1 MRKRTKARECALQML
16 YQADMTDSPIDEI
29 IEKYWQYKTRTPDVI
44 SFANDLFKG
53 TYEHLEEID
62 KIISDYSEHWKISE
76 MPVVDRNIL
85 RFAIY
90 EIIYMDDIPPAATI
104 DEAVELANRFST
116 PSSGKFVNGILDKV
130 MLANSKKLNSR
141 F

>member
-16 YQADMTDSPIDEI
+16 YQADMTDSPIDDV

-44 SFANDLFKG
+44 SFANDLVKG
-53 TYEHLEEID
+53 TYEHLDEID
-62 KIISDYSEHWKISE
+62 KIISDYSEHWKIDE
-76 MPVVDRNIL
+76 MPVVDRNII

-130 MLANSKKLNSR
+130 MLANSKKVR
-141 F
+141 